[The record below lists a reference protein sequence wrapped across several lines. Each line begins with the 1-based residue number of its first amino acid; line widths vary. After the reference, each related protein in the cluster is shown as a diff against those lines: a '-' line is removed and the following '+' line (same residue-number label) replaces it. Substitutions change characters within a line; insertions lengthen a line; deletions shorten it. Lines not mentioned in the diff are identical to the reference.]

1 MSLFTK
7 LRIASIGIFWLATGA
22 CPASNEID
30 RRKYEELIDDFLSLV
45 PAPEAPPAMSVH
57 ERFDGKGLERELSYA
72 VKTCD
77 ETGLPH
83 AVCADDYTAGG
94 YNVNR
99 PSRFYEFVRAKIGE
113 MSNDA
118 AVESIEPGDKPGY
131 RYTVIH
137 VRLGDAHLSC
147 FIQNRNR
154 LPINSANSA

>member
-1 MSLFTK
+1 MS
-7 LRIASIGIFWLATGA
+7 A
-22 CPASNEID
+22 
-30 RRKYEELIDDFLSLV
+30 Y
-45 PAPEAPPAMSVH
+45 
-57 ERFDGKGLERELSYA
+57 ERFEGKGLERELSYA

-137 VRLGDAHLSC
+137 VHLGDAHLSL
-147 FIQNRNR
+147 FHPEQESVADQFGQLSVISINGEK
-154 LPINSANSA
+154 LP